1 MKKEKDFP
9 QVYDNDFLEE
19 LIREFSFKPTEIRNP
34 KILSKKDIQSLF
46 NIESDR
52 ILWAKKLQSLSKTT
66 PSDMAIT
73 GLTYRNN
80 RFIISAISRIS
91 GEEKEFSVVENF
103 IKKLKNTEDF
113 SKDFKTIK
121 FLISER
127 LVVRNQEILMFKIE
141 SQLDIGGKR
150 G

>member
-1 MKKEKDFP
+1 VISETESLKKAGI
-9 QVYDNDFLEE
+9 N
-19 LIREFSFKPTEIRNP
+19 
-34 KILSKKDIQSLF
+34 LSKKDIQSLF
-46 NIESDR
+46 NIESER

-91 GEEKEFSVVENF
+91 GEEKEFSVVDNF
-103 IKKLKNTEDF
+103 IKKLNNTEDF

-121 FLISER
+121 FLSSER

-141 SQLDIGGKR
+141 AQLDRGGKR